1 MGLKPLLNYKSSF
14 IPSLSTEPHILFYFW
29 VTLVFY
35 VLRIP
40 LNAALTPL
48 IQVSRR
54 QVRVGSGPPALQ
66 AGSFSALIS
75 GPEPVGRSGHL
86 LPVPGPPANPL
97 TCKNLGFCIC
107 ILMHLLL
114 IIQLCSS
121 KLSLTLSPCLH
132 HPGKKRAKPER
143 VAWISLIPVIVQ
155 EFLDW

>member
-1 MGLKPLLNYKSSF
+1 MGLKPLFNYKSSF

-29 VTLVFY
+29 IILVFY
-35 VLRIP
+35 VLRTP

-54 QVRVGSGPPALQ
+54 QVHVGSGPPALQ
-66 AGSFSALIS
+66 TRSFSALIS

-114 IIQLCSS
+114 IIQYVQANCHWPYHPAFIILGRRGQNQKEWPGFPLFQLSS
-121 KLSLTLSPCLH
+121 RNS
-132 HPGKKRAKPER
+132 
-143 VAWISLIPVIVQ
+143 
-155 EFLDW
+155 